1 LNMKI
6 LMPFWDLQFF
16 ETGLPAIKSISE
28 RVKEV
33 HVVHINGEPR
43 EIWKKYATFH
53 KIDAPSAFIRSKMVG
68 FFLSQR
74 SIYNQIKEIDVDIV
88 CALSGLWSQELSKIY
103 SSRKHTPYVVYLRG
117 SHRTVRKAMK
127 TNRLTMKIA
136 NYLDTR
142 SLKQASRVIPI
153 SIAMKKNLEKWGIN
167 KEKIA
172 FPVPIGVDTKVFRP
186 VKVERKF
193 FTVAY
198 AGRISHEKRVVHLL
212 KIAEKLKDIHFIIAG
227 KKQMPVS
234 FPDNVEYYGSLSLA
248 EMPEFYNKADL
259 IVLPSIT
266 EGFGGVILEA
276 YACGKPVLIATEA
289 VQEELKIFGS
299 VSDID
304 RFETEI
310 MKLKNSDLKV
320 LSYGARPYVEKNFT
334 WDKFGDSIVEQFR
347 GVIS

>member
-1 LNMKI
+1 MKI
-6 LMPFWDLQFF
+6 LIPFCDLRFF
-16 ETGLPAIKSISE
+16 ETGLAAIKSISK

-33 HVVHINGEPR
+33 HVVHINGEPK

-53 KIDAPSAFIRSKMVG
+53 KIDVPYASIRSKMVG

-74 SIYNQIKEIDVDIV
+74 SIYDQIKEIDVDIV
-88 CALSGLWSQELSKIY
+88 YALSGLWRQELSRNY

-117 SHRTVRKAMK
+117 SHRTVRKVTK

-153 SIAMKKNLEKWGIN
+153 SIAIKKNLEKWGIN

-186 VKVERKF
+186 MKVERKF

-212 KIAEKLKDIHFIIAG
+212 KIAEKLKDIHFNIAG

-234 FPDNVEYYGSLSLA
+234 FPDNVEYYGSLSPA

-266 EGFGGVILEA
+266 EGIPAVILEA
-276 YACGKPVLIATEA
+276 YACGKPVLIATDV

-299 VSDID
+299 SSDID
-304 RFETEI
+304 RLESEI
-310 MKLKNSDLKV
+310 IKLKNSDLEA
-320 LSYGARPYVEKNFT
+320 LSYGARSYVQKQFT
-334 WDKFGDSIVEQFR
+334 WDKFGDSMVENFKSVL
-347 GVIS
+347 G